1 MKRLL
6 ITTVATII
14 LLWSTTLITAQA
26 SSILRIRSFRTNLV
40 KGEYVDEHT
49 DVSTP
54 TDIEPVI
61 DGDTV
66 GMEEPIETD
75 ATEPDETMEEY
86 LGEIE
91 EEIDETEVQSTQ

>member
-1 MKRLL
+1 M
-6 ITTVATII
+6 
-14 LLWSTTLITAQA
+14 
-26 SSILRIRSFRTNLV
+26 V

-75 ATEPDETMEEY
+75 AIEPDETIEEY
-86 LGEIE
+86 IEETE
-91 EEIDETEVQSTQ
+91 EEIDEPEVQDP